1 MDEETTN
8 KEEPNVERA
17 GDQNPPE
24 NVASNEETTDTP
36 PTGDAPD
43 PSGPLTVGDGDVPPE
58 RKPGMRLLCINKSG
72 SFPVPGHQGKRIRFS
87 GGFLD
92 LEREA
97 ERLGLG
103 AEELRDAV
111 EKLPEYGT
119 RIFEQGDGTDP
130 QKPKTIEEIPLRQ
143 ISVTGGDANAL
154 QHHFKVFTVEGLAR
168 QARKNR
174 GVLISTLVQST
185 ANLTTPNGKTDADKT
200 ALRAK
205 TTFWDRKVRD
215 AEAILQKKEAEEERK
230 RKAKEEAEAKRNKKN
245 A

>member
-8 KEEPNVERA
+8 TEEPNVERA

-24 NVASNEETTDTP
+24 PETP
-36 PTGDAPD
+36 PTGDVPD
-43 PSGPLTVGDGDVPPE
+43 PSGPLTVSDGDAAPE

-72 SFPVPGHQGKRIRFS
+72 SFPVPGHQGKRIQFS

-92 LEREA
+92 LEIEA
-97 ERLGLG
+97 EKLSLD

-111 EKLPEYGT
+111 EKLPQYGT
-119 RIFEQGDGTDP
+119 RIFEQGDGTNP

-143 ISVTGGDANAL
+143 ISVTGHDANAL
-154 QHHFKVFTVEGLAR
+154 RHHFKIFTVEGLAR
-168 QARKNR
+168 QARENR
-174 GVLISTLVQST
+174 GALISTLVQST
-185 ANLTTPNGKTDADKT
+185 ADLTVPNGKTDADKA